1 MHSGV
6 PQDPANPGV
15 FMIIGTGLDIIEI
28 ERIKNSIKKYSP
40 KFEQKVFSAGEIN
53 YCQSQGDPAKH
64 FAARFAVK
72 EAVSKCLGTGI
83 SGTLGFKDMEVVHEK
98 SGKPVLKMTG
108 KGKALFKKLK
118 LKTIHISISHDHTHA
133 IAHAIAEK

>member
-1 MHSGV
+1 
-6 PQDPANPGV
+6 
-15 FMIIGTGLDIIEI
+15 MIIGTGLDIIEI

-40 KFEQKVFSAGEIN
+40 KFEQKVFSSGEIN
-53 YCQSQGDPAKH
+53 YCQSQGDPVKH

-83 SGTLGFKDMEVVHEK
+83 SGALGFKDMEVIHEK

-108 KGKALFKKLK
+108 KGEKLFKKFK
-118 LKTIHISISHDHTHA
+118 LKKIHISISHDRTYA
-133 IAHAIAEK
+133 IAQAIAEQ